1 MSKIIISNHLQIGT
15 NIAYMD
21 GNMQTNFST
30 QPIKIH
36 PLSIQP
42 AEFSTQPMKP
52 RPLSVL
58 PASRTKPREC
68 KIGCIILTI
77 LSLLVILSAVALLI
91 VFNVNHIILPGVV
104 IYNRDISL
112 LTQAQTITQIDQLW
126 NQDTKIVLASDTQQF
141 MIKPADLG
149 LITDANA
156 TAQLAYEIGRG
167 ADAMQELQTLIQTRS
182 IVILPVV
189 RFDSEQARQLLEA
202 LSVTISVPAY
212 EAQLS
217 LQNGEWG
224 AQPGEAG
231 ITLNVDETIAAIEAN
246 PTLIVMTGHIPL
258 IMMPVRPDVIDYTTL
273 LADITLLLEQDCKL
287 SAYDPITDEHFE
299 WFVPDELL
307 ASWVYV
313 NYSTLKVHLEPNPNE
328 VPMLINKWDSSIGPQ
343 REISLPE
350 GINGLVQAWQSGQ
363 NTSASIFHKATQY
376 VVDANDSL
384 WSISLKFGM
393 PMWRIMDANPGLTAS
408 NLEAGMGL
416 TIPSKNVLLPL
427 PVIENKR
434 IVISISEQHM
444 WTYENGQLRSEHV
457 ISTGMSNSPT
467 MAGIFQVQSHEL
479 NAYASRWDLW
489 MPHFMGIYEA
499 WPSFMNGIHGLPL
512 LSSGNR
518 LWASNLGT
526 PISYGC
532 IILDLEAGESLY
544 FWAEDGVVV
553 EIKP

>member
-1 MSKIIISNHLQIGT
+1 
-15 NIAYMD
+15 
-21 GNMQTNFST
+21 MQTNFST
-30 QPIKIH
+30 QPIKIR
-36 PLSIQP
+36 PPSAQP
-42 AEFSTQPMKP
+42 ADFSTHSMKT
-52 RPLSVL
+52 RSLSVQ
-58 PASRTKPREC
+58 PASRAKPRERRS
-68 KIGCIILTI
+68 GRATLI
-77 LSLLVILSAVALLI
+77 LSLMIILSVAALLI
-91 VFNVNHIILPGVV
+91 VFNVNRIIMPGVV
-104 IYNRDISL
+104 IYDRDISMQ
-112 LTQAQTITQIDQLW
+112 TQTQTATQIDQVW
-126 NQDTKIVLASDTQQF
+126 NQNTKIILVNDTQQF
-141 MIKPADLG
+141 TVKPADLG
-149 LITDANA
+149 LVTDADA

-167 ADAMQELQTLIQTRS
+167 ADAIQELRTLIQTKS

-189 RFDSEQARQLLEA
+189 NFDSEQARQLLEA
-202 LSVTISVPAY
+202 LSATISVPAQ

-217 LQNGEWG
+217 LQNGEWS
-224 AQPGEAG
+224 AQPGEVG
-231 ITLNVDETIAAIEAN
+231 ITLNVDETIAVIETN

-258 IMMPVRPDVIDYTTL
+258 IMIPAQPNIADYSTL
-273 LADITLLLEQDCKL
+273 LADITLLLEQDYKL
-287 SAYDPITDEHFE
+287 TAYDPITDEHFE
-299 WFVPDELL
+299 WSVSDELI

-313 NYSTLKVHLEPNPNE
+313 DYAAGEVHLEPKSND
-328 VPMLINKWDSSIGPQ
+328 VLILVDEWDISLGSQ
-343 REISLPE
+343 REINLPA
-350 GINGLVQAWQSGQ
+350 GINGLAQAWQTGQ
-363 NTSASIFHKATQY
+363 NTSASVFHKATQY
-376 VVDANDSL
+376 VVDTSDSL
-384 WSISLKFGM
+384 WSITLKFGM

-408 NLEAGMGL
+408 NLEAGMEL

-457 ISTGMSNSPT
+457 VSTGMSNSPT
-467 MAGIFQVQSHEL
+467 MSGIFQVQSHEL

-512 LSSGNR
+512 LSSGKR